1 MKEHMLLWS
10 ELNHE
15 QLKHLEYIGVDE
27 RYYYEWYFTD
37 FQIQI
42 KSILIKFLSII
53 TTLHIYKNKIF
64 HFISLRCEAI
74 CYRYY

>member
-37 FQIQI
+37 FQIQNLNQRN
-42 KSILIKFLSII
+42 KRMLINMGII
-53 TTLHIYKNKIF
+53 QIGFTGL
-64 HFISLRCEAI
+64 
-74 CYRYY
+74 